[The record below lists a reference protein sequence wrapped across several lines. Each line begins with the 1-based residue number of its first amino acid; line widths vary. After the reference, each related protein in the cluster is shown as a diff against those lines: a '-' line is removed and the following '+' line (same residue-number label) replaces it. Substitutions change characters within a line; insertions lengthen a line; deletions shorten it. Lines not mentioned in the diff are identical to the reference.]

1 MDFLAIQSYE
11 VDDKYIPSTFTP
23 RFSSLAATFEKANT
37 YVYAGRLIRNWAVRG
52 STPSAPPL
60 ISKIYSQRRR
70 RLFLPPPQLPLVCCS
85 QPHGAWAIFAHNCAP
100 NWSNGSGLVFQLP
113 LSRAWRA
120 TWNVHQ

>member
-1 MDFLAIQSYE
+1 MNDGFPAIQSYE

-52 STPSAPPL
+52 STPSAQPL

-70 RLFLPPPQLPLVCCS
+70 RLFFATTSTATRLLLS
-85 QPHGAWAIFAHNCAP
+85 THGA
-100 NWSNGSGLVFQLP
+100 
-113 LSRAWRA
+113 
-120 TWNVHQ
+120 